1 MPPTS
6 VPTVPSPSGPA
17 VPSVEQTPSG
27 SSESEN
33 VVSRF
38 SLTDKKREDKNRWER
53 EQREQLSAKYKD
65 ERMRKKKVRLFKD
78 MIVEIFLA
86 YTVL

>member
-17 VPSVEQTPSG
+17 VPPLEQTPSR

-38 SLTDKKREDKNRWER
+38 SLTDKKREDKDRWER

-65 ERMRKKKVRLFKD
+65 ERMRKKKVSFFKD
-78 MIVEIFLA
+78 MIVETFLA
-86 YTVL
+86 YIVL